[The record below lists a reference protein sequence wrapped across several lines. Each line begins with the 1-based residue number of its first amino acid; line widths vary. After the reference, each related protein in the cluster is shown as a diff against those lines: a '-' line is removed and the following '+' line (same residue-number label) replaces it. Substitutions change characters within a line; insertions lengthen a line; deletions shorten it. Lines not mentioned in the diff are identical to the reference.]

1 MEHKDGQTHGER
13 ESDAYTATHTH
24 KERERE
30 REREMAIVTKWYR
43 DILVLH

>member
-13 ESDAYTATHTH
+13 ESDAYTATHTQ
-24 KERERE
+24 RERE
-30 REREMAIVTKWYR
+30 REREMEIVTKWYR